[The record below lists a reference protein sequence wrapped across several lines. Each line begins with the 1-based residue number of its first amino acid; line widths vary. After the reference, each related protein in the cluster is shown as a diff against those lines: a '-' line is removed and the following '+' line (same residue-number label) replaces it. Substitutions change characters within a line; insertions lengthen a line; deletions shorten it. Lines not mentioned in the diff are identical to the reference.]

1 MPKKIAFFAVSCLVA
16 LTSIAQPANPF
27 IGSWKVTFTGHTKK
41 GLPEQREAL
50 LVVGA
55 AGGSWRVYKE
65 SRHDPCGRSEVPI
78 EISSVDEKQLI
89 GKVKRSAVADFCKDH
104 KLVLLRDEQGRVTGR
119 EGDTELT
126 LTRQ

>member
-1 MPKKIAFFAVSCLVA
+1 

-27 IGSWKVTFTGHTKK
+27 IGSWKVTFTSHTKK

-65 SRHDPCGRSEVPI
+65 SRNDPCGRSEVPI
-78 EISSVDEKQLI
+78 EISSVDEKRLI
-89 GKVKRSAVADFCKDH
+89 GKVERSPLPTSAKTISWSSCATNRGVSRIAKA
-104 KLVLLRDEQGRVTGR
+104 TPN
-119 EGDTELT
+119 
-126 LTRQ
+126 